1 MTRPTEA
8 LLSSENLLHNVQWIR
23 SKIGSSKIIAMVKA
37 NAYGHGIRSISRHIA
52 DHVDMFGV
60 ASMDEAATL
69 RSIGIG
75 TPIMLAE
82 GVFNASEWSIAAHN
96 DCQVVI
102 HTAEQ
107 IRMLDHLTFSH
118 PIKVWLKINTGMG
131 RLGFHPNE
139 IPEIY
144 ALLSQDERFQ
154 HPIGLMSHFAS
165 SETDGCPKTAQQS
178 GKFQDIIASIPEF
191 SGPITLCNSGGVLN
205 RYQDHFDY
213 VRPGL
218 LLYGVSPKA
227 DTTGQ
232 SLGLRPVMTL
242 RTQLI
247 SVFRAQKG
255 DEIGYGG
262 HFRCPEAMDIG
273 IAAIGYGDGYPFS
286 ARSGTP
292 LLVNDRLCAL
302 AGRVSMDMIAID
314 LRQCPSAKFGDTV
327 TLWGPDLPIETI
339 VPFTQEISY
348 TLLTGLHHRVN
359 CRWS

>member
-8 LLSSENLLHNVQWIR
+8 LLSSEHLRHNVQWIR

-37 NAYGHGIRSISRHIA
+37 NAYGHGIRSVSRHIA
-52 DHVDMFGV
+52 ECVDMFGV
-60 ASMDEAATL
+60 ASMDEAAAL
-69 RSIGIG
+69 RSIGIR

-82 GVFNASEWSIAAHN
+82 GVFHASEWEIAAHN
-96 DCQVVI
+96 HCQVVI

-107 IRMLDHLTFSH
+107 IRMLDYLTSTN

-131 RLGFHPNE
+131 RLGFPPHE
-139 IPEIY
+139 IPELY
-144 ALLSQDERFQ
+144 ALLSQDARIA

-165 SETDGCPKTAQQS
+165 SETDVCPKTAQQS
-178 GKFQDIIASIPEF
+178 AKFKEILRAISGF
-191 SGPITLCNSGGVLN
+191 SGPLTLCNSGGVLN
-205 RYQDHFDY
+205 RCQDHFDY

-218 LLYGVSPKA
+218 LLYGISPKA

-232 SLGLRPVMTL
+232 ALGLRPVMTL

-247 SVFRAQKG
+247 SVFMAQKG

-262 HFRCPEAMDIG
+262 HFRCPETMPIG

-292 LLVNDRLCAL
+292 ILVNDRLCAL
-302 AGRVSMDMIAID
+302 AGRVSMDMLAVD

-327 TLWGPDLPIETI
+327 TLWGPDLAIESI
-339 VPFTQEISY
+339 VPFTQEIPY
-348 TLLTGLHHRVN
+348 TFVTGLHHRVK